1 MPTPSSSL
9 PNRPPKLDIFGGRL
23 KGRCLIVGNAA
34 VILDPKALLFFAWQ
48 TAWRA
53 FARGQEGEGS
63 GVDNDASVNEKKQ
76 LPRAC
81 SYWFEKKNQLN
92 DTKRGR
98 SVSNNELWYCN
109 GNSEKKSSRSDYKEV
124 LENKCE
130 LFCAKIRHD
139 EYWSGQTYLIFVFP
153 VQSNSALQ
161 PKELHSLKKTNKQTN
176 EQNRIILL
184 LAKHVALTVQKWLR
198 FIPSLPGNVWL
209 T

>member
-1 MPTPSSSL
+1 MVWLLATPPSFST
-9 PNRPPKLDIFGGRL
+9 PKLFSFSHDRQREEPSRAVKKAKGLGSIMTPPSTRRNNSLALAHIDL
-23 KGRCLIVGNAA
+23 K
-34 VILDPKALLFFAWQ
+34 
-48 TAWRA
+48 
-53 FARGQEGEGS
+53 
-63 GVDNDASVNEKKQ
+63 
-76 LPRAC
+76 
-81 SYWFEKKNQLN
+81 KKNQLN